1 MKNFILAIL
10 SCVSMAIVAQ
20 SQLEPVV
27 WKISYHDINKDEG
40 EIVYTAAIADK
51 WHTYSQK
58 VTEDGPI
65 PTSFTV
71 NPSDHFELIGKPEET
86 GAHEE
91 YVKAFEAKVYVF
103 EHEAIFKQKIK
114 RKSDKAFVVSA
125 YVEYMSCN
133 DVQCNPPKI
142 LSLPLQVPAFNSEK
156 KQ

>member
-1 MKNFILAIL
+1 MKNLILAIF
-10 SCVSMAIVAQ
+10 SCLAFTGFAQNAI
-20 SQLEPVV
+20 EPVV
-27 WKISYHDINKDEG
+27 WKISYHEINKSEG
-40 EIVYTAAIADK
+40 EIIYTAAIADN

-71 NPSDHFELIGKPEET
+71 NPSDSFELVGKPEET

-91 YVKAFEAKVYVF
+91 YVKAFEAKVYLF
-103 EHEAIFKQKIK
+103 EHEAVFKQKIK
-114 RKSDKAFVVSA
+114 RKSDKGFKIAA

-142 LSLPLQVPAFNSEK
+142 QSLPLEVPAIK
-156 KQ
+156 K